1 MKMRRL
7 RHALGIS
14 ILLAA
19 CIPLVSGGSALA
31 APGISARLTEFP
43 AFVTQADTLRIS
55 LEITNTTSSPVNG
68 LQVAVSIHE
77 GVVTRSQLQRTFLGK
92 LGAVVGSDTFDVDAE
107 VQPGEARTITIE
119 KPLSE
124 ISAFRASVDDRAYPV
139 RIVVRSGTL
148 RAAPVDTHMVFFAN
162 PAPEPLSLAVVIP
175 LHSAS
180 IYTVGRYPTA
190 VSSATLEKSISSG
203 PIEGVL
209 SVLEKFP
216 DAPVT
221 IAPSGLLIDMLTDM
235 GGGYSR
241 GSGAKSA
248 QVAADDPRAVAAA
261 RALDRIEAIA
271 QRPSTESVP
280 MPYSAAFLP
289 ALVRSGLTDRAL
301 AQLDET
307 RRRLVQARGPAKLL
321 EGWFLPTPALLD
333 ERTLTELTRTG
344 LDRVILAEAS
354 LRRQLPA
361 LTTGAPL
368 NVTTRTGGRVSA
380 LVADTGLTDLL
391 TDIPTL
397 STAQARQRFLADTLT
412 IYLERPATQR
422 GVVAV
427 GPVTGVDGAKLESI
441 LGPIVA
447 APWLRLVTPGA
458 ITSGSDNRPPVRV
471 ELRSTD
477 DIIRAGPE
485 GPGTDYF
492 LALGSA
498 RRALDRYAE
507 LSPPPEQTAAFER
520 RLLIAESAEWW
531 ASKSLTDKGR
541 SFAREIP
548 AAVERELRLVKGP
561 GPQTITLTSRTGVLP
576 LSVSSSL
583 NYPVHI
589 IVKLSSDRLTFPDGQ
604 SIKLDALA
612 PGTKTLTVRTVTE
625 GAGTFPMRVR
635 LETGGGSLISESRL
649 TIRSTAY
656 SIVAVSITSGA
667 ALFLVFWWI
676 ATAAR
681 RRLRPKP

>member
-7 RHALGIS
+7 RRALGTS

-19 CIPLVSGGSALA
+19 VIQRPALA

-43 AFVTQADTLRIS
+43 AFVAQADTLRIS
-55 LEITNTTSSPVNG
+55 LEIVNTGSAPVDG

-77 GVVTRSQLQRTFLGK
+77 GVVTRSQLQRTFKGRLGS
-92 LGAVVGSDTFDVDAE
+92 VVGSDTFDVDVAL
-107 VQPGEARTITIE
+107 QPGETRTITIE

-124 ISAFRASVDDRAYPV
+124 ISAFRSSVDDRAYPV
-139 RIVVRSGTL
+139 RIVVRGGAL
-148 RAAPVDTHMVFFAN
+148 RAAPIDTHMVFFAS
-162 PAPEPLSLAVVIP
+162 PAPEPLRLAIVIP

-180 IYTVGRYPTA
+180 IYTSGKYPTI
-190 VSSATLEKSISSG
+190 VSSGSLEKSISSG
-203 PIEGVL
+203 AIEGIL
-209 SVLEKFP
+209 SALEKFP

-221 IAPSGLLIDMLTDM
+221 IAPSGLLVDMLSDM

-248 QVAADDPRAVAAA
+248 KVAADDPRAVAAA
-261 RALDRIEAIA
+261 RTLARIEAIA
-271 QRPSTESVP
+271 QRPLTRSVP

-307 RRRLVQARGPAKLL
+307 RRRLEEPGGAGKPL

-344 LDRVILAEAS
+344 LGRVILEEAS
-354 LRRQLPA
+354 LRRQPPP

-380 LVADTGLTDLL
+380 LVADAGLTGLLA
-391 TDIPTL
+391 DISNL
-397 STAQARQRFLADTLT
+397 STAQARQRFLADTVT
-412 IYLERPATQR
+412 IYLERPAIER
-422 GVVAV
+422 GVVTV
-427 GPVTGVDGAKLESI
+427 GPVTGVDGARLESI
-441 LGPIVA
+441 LGPLSA
-447 APWLRLVTPGA
+447 APWLRLVTPDA
-458 ITSGSDNRPPVRV
+458 ITSGSDNEPSSQV
-471 ELRSTD
+471 ELRSTED
-477 DIIRAGPE
+477 VIRAGPE

-548 AAVERELRLVKGP
+548 AAVERQLSLVKGP

-576 LSVSSSL
+576 LTVTSSL
-583 NYPVHI
+583 KYPVHV

-612 PGTKTLTVRTVTE
+612 PGTRTLTVRTVTK
-625 GAGTFPMRVR
+625 GAGTFPLRVR

-667 ALFLVFWWI
+667 ALFLVLWWI
-676 ATAAR
+676 VTAAR